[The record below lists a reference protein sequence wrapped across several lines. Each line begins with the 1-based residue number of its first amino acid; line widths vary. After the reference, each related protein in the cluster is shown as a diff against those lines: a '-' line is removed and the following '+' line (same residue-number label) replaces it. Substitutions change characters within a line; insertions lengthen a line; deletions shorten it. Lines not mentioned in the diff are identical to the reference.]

1 MHFRLNLASR
11 VYLDRRSVR
20 RWLLLIG
27 GMLALLLAINLLY
40 ALRNIQQLRLVDER
54 LAEIEGKLT
63 AQRGRNATPY
73 TPDNFRRV
81 MEEIGAAN
89 RIIAADQYRWTQLLS
104 RLETLVPDD
113 VAIRSLRPNY
123 KDRSLQIT
131 AVARDTRAMT
141 DLLDAFLKAD
151 DFGEVYLLNQAASE
165 DDNGDSLVSFSIVIQ
180 EAF

>member
-27 GMLALLLAINLLY
+27 GMLALLLAVNLLY
-40 ALRNIQQLRLVDER
+40 GWRNLQQLSLVDQQ

-63 AQRGRNATPY
+63 VQRGRNATPY
-73 TPDNFRRV
+73 TPENFRRV
-81 MEEIGAAN
+81 MEEIGNAN
-89 RIIAADQYRWTQLLS
+89 KIIAADQFRWTQLLS
-104 RLETLVPDD
+104 RLEALVPDD
-113 VAIRSLRPNY
+113 VAVRSLRPNY
-123 KDRSLQIT
+123 KDRSLQIS

-141 DLLDAFLKAD
+141 ELLDALLKAD
-151 DFGEVYLLNQAASE
+151 DFGEVYLLNQASSE
-165 DDNGDSLVSFSIVIQ
+165 EDNGDSLVSFSIIIQ